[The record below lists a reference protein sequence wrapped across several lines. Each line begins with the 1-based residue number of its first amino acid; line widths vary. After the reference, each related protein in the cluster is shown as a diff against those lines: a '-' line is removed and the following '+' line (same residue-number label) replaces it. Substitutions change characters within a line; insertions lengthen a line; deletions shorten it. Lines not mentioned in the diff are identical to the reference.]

1 MDLELLVFGLVLPP
15 PLTLP
20 SPPIHSTVRG
30 AACLEAG
37 LAPGSHMLRTGSDDV
52 SAEHVLLLLV
62 GRFAQLRTI
71 VELSLS
77 LAS

>member
-15 PLTLP
+15 LPFPHPL
-20 SPPIHSTVRG
+20 HSTVRG

-52 SAEHVLLLLV
+52 SVEHVLLLLV